1 MLGIWQYIGLELTTV
16 VKGNFEPLPDQYGEQ
31 LQKIVRMMLK
41 VKASKRPSAESMLNH
56 PIIKNK
62 IEKLGLQGNLSIL
75 FLIANLH
82 IKIRYTEI

>member
-1 MLGIWQYIGLELTTV
+1 M

-56 PIIKNK
+56 PIIKSK
-62 IEKLGLQGNLSIL
+62 TEKLGLQGNLSIL
-75 FLIANLH
+75 FLALH
-82 IKIRYTEI
+82 IQIKIQYTHM